1 MSVAVA
7 SGREHGG
14 AKLPR
19 PMNRLYDKILGCIAG
34 SQIGSALGQPA
45 ENMTRD
51 ELKKEFGVID
61 KLLGFELNG
70 ESHPPGT
77 TEDGVERQKLIILAI
92 RDKKGP
98 PTCRDFAQTWLRVV
112 KEESFGKLAGAQDE
126 IHYRVIKAGIPPEES
141 GQFDAHYGRTGWS
154 RACHPI
160 GIINAGHPELAA
172 RNALDVG
179 RIYQPPTGRGI
190 LWKNDLK
197 RLAPTYQIGLDWA
210 AAVAA
215 AVAAAFKPDATPD
228 SMVEAALAYI
238 VEPAREEIKKGLE
251 IVKTA
256 RSYDEVCTRFD
267 ELYHA
272 TGMHFCMNRGYE
284 VVTKG
289 ISLFYYFKGDV
300 KQTMLAAAN
309 FGRDTDCLASV
320 SAGLAGAL
328 SGVSN
333 IPREWIEQ
341 VNAAAKVNKYT
352 MMNLSLEEQAQLLY
366 DCLMQWHA
374 AQKAAVSAVDTLVAQ
389 APASSAGRSVAPAPV
404 R

>member
-1 MSVAVA
+1 M
-7 SGREHGG
+7 
-14 AKLPR
+14 L
-19 PMNRLYDKILGCIAG
+19 MNKLYDKILGCIAG
-34 SQIGSALGQPA
+34 SQVGSALGQPA

-61 KLLGFELNG
+61 KLLGFDLNG
-70 ESHPPGT
+70 ETYPPGT

-92 RDKKGP
+92 QERKGP

-112 KEESFGKLAGAQDE
+112 KEESFGKMAGAQDE

-141 GQFDAHYGRTGWS
+141 GQFDAHIGRTGWS

-190 LWKNDLK
+190 LWKDDLK
-197 RLAPTYQIGLDWA
+197 RLAPVYQIGLDWA

-215 AVAAAFKPDATPD
+215 AVSAAYRPGATPD
-228 SMVEAALAYI
+228 SMVEAALAYV

-251 IVKTA
+251 IVKSA
-256 RSYDEVCTRFD
+256 KNYEEVCARFD
-267 ELYHA
+267 ERYHA
-272 TGMHFCMNRGYE
+272 AGMHFSMNRGYE
-284 VVTKG
+284 VCTKG

-300 KQTMLAAAN
+300 KATMLAAAN

-320 SAGLAGAL
+320 AAGLAGAL

-333 IPREWIEQ
+333 IPRDWMEQ
-341 VNAAAKVNKYT
+341 VNSAAKLNKYT
-352 MMNLSLEEQAQLLY
+352 MMSLSLEEQAQVLY
-366 DCLMQWHA
+366 DCLLTWHA
-374 AQKAAVSAVDTLVAQ
+374 TQKAGVNAVDALIATK
-389 APASSAGRSVAPAPV
+389 
-404 R
+404 

>member
-1 MSVAVA
+1 
-7 SGREHGG
+7 
-14 AKLPR
+14 
-19 PMNRLYDKILGCIAG
+19 MNRLYDKILGCIAG
-34 SQIGSALGQPA
+34 SQVGSALGQPA
-45 ENMTRD
+45 ENMTRE
-51 ELKKEFGVID
+51 ELRREFGVID

-70 ESHPPGT
+70 EFHPPGT

-92 RDKKGP
+92 QDKKGP
-98 PTCRDFAQTWLRVV
+98 PTCRDFALTWLRVV

-215 AVAAAFKPDATPD
+215 AVAEAFKPTATAD

-238 VEPAREEIKKGLE
+238 VEPARVEIQRGLE
-251 IVKTA
+251 IVTKA
-256 RSYDEVCTRFD
+256 KDYEEVCR
-267 ELYHA
+267 ELDAKYHA

-289 ISLFYYFKGDV
+289 LALFYHFKGDV
-300 KQTMLAAAN
+300 KATMLAAAN

-333 IPREWIEQ
+333 IPREWMEQ

-352 MMNLSLEEQAQLLY
+352 MMNLSLEEQAQVLY
-366 DCLMQWHA
+366 DCLMHWHGT
-374 AQKAAVSAVDTLVAQ
+374 QKAGVHAVDALAASPLTNADGARTA
-389 APASSAGRSVAPAPV
+389 APKPAAG
-404 R
+404 

>member
-1 MSVAVA
+1 
-7 SGREHGG
+7 
-14 AKLPR
+14 
-19 PMNRLYDKILGCIAG
+19 MNKLYDKILGCIAA
-34 SQIGSALGQPA
+34 SQVGSALGQPA
-45 ENMTRD
+45 ENMTRE

-61 KLLGFELNG
+61 RLLGFELNG
-70 ESHPPGT
+70 EAYPPGT
-77 TEDGVERQKLIILAI
+77 TEDGVERQKLIIMAI
-92 RDKKGP
+92 QDKKGP

-112 KEESFGKLAGAQDE
+112 KEESFGKMAGAQDE

-141 GQFDAHYGRTGWS
+141 GQFDAHIGRTGWS

-190 LWKNDLK
+190 LWKKDLK

-238 VEPAREEIKKGLE
+238 VEPASEEIKRGLE
-251 IVKTA
+251 IVTKAKDYEQVCADFDA
-256 RSYDEVCTRFD
+256 RYRAS
-267 ELYHA
+267 
-272 TGMHFCMNRGYE
+272 GMHFSMNRGFE
-284 VVTKG
+284 VVSKG

-300 KQTMLAAAN
+300 KATMLAAAN

-333 IPREWIEQ
+333 IPREWMEQ
-341 VNAAAKVNKYT
+341 VNSAAKANKYT
-352 MMNLSLEEQAQLLY
+352 IMSLSLEEQAQVLY

-374 AQKAAVSAVDTLVAQ
+374 TQKAGVQAVDRLNATLVSANGNSVEGREVAVT
-389 APASSAGRSVAPAPV
+389 AKA
-404 R
+404 